1 MRFLTPTT
9 QFIKHSISST
19 DTKLFIMYDFNPLT
33 PEASTRM
40 AQLRAEDTALS
51 NLVPIFDNN
60 INQLAAELEKHK
72 QNTSFDIH
80 GSTDEH
86 QTKTNEL

>member
-1 MRFLTPTT
+1 
-9 QFIKHSISST
+9 
-19 DTKLFIMYDFNPLT
+19 MYDFNPLT

-40 AQLRAEDTALS
+40 AQLHAEDTALS

-80 GSTDEH
+80 GNTDEH
-86 QTKTNEL
+86 QAKTNKL